1 MNIESDDQTYTF
13 PLIEGR
19 TEWAKPLTEG
29 SWGLKVTDSRATN
42 KKRFQPLL
50 GETGNWKICNVEKD
64 YVQSL
69 SLMFNQPQFY
79 WLAFCAVSLP
89 YSYTCHAW

>member
-42 KKRFQPLL
+42 KKKVP
-50 GETGNWKICNVEKD
+50 
-64 YVQSL
+64 
-69 SLMFNQPQFY
+69 
-79 WLAFCAVSLP
+79 AVARWNRKLENM
-89 YSYTCHAW
+89 